1 MRILHIHPSLN
12 TGGIEAMISNLAGAM
27 SELHDISV
35 CSIFKPEKDT
45 YLWNKLPER
54 IYKFSLGKIT
64 KGFSLKEIWKIYKA
78 IYSGKYDVVQLH
90 GFFMYY
96 ILAVILLHNKSKFF
110 YTVHS
115 DAQMENSHWD
125 RRFFYLKKLAF
136 KLGWVHPITIS
147 KESQLSF
154 QKLYETPSILIPNG
168 IATNTLKHSMEK
180 KMQAFRLTPKTKLFI
195 HIGRIDTPKNQ
206 VVMCR
211 CVERLI
217 KEGNDIVL
225 LIAGPIANQQIFMEI
240 QPFLSQR
247 IVYLGEIT
255 DAREYLACADAM
267 LLPSIWEGLPVTL
280 LEAISVGCIPI
291 CSPVGGIVNVI
302 ENEKTGIL
310 SKSSSELDYFKAL
323 QSYLNFNQAEL
334 EKMKIEMGQEF
345 YRKYHISIAAKKYL
359 AAYDAIKK

>member
-1 MRILHIHPSLN
+1 
-12 TGGIEAMISNLAGAM
+12 
-27 SELHDISV
+27 
-35 CSIFKPEKDT
+35 
-45 YLWNKLPER
+45 
-54 IYKFSLGKIT
+54 
-64 KGFSLKEIWKIYKA
+64 
-78 IYSGKYDVVQLH
+78 
-90 GFFMYY
+90 
-96 ILAVILLHNKSKFF
+96 
-110 YTVHS
+110 
-115 DAQMENSHWD
+115 
-125 RRFFYLKKLAF
+125 
-136 KLGWVHPITIS
+136 
-147 KESQLSF
+147 
-154 QKLYETPSILIPNG
+154 
-168 IATNTLKHSMEK
+168 
-180 KMQAFRLTPKTKLFI
+180 
-195 HIGRIDTPKNQ
+195 
-206 VVMCR
+206 MCR

-240 QPFLSQR
+240 QPFLAQR